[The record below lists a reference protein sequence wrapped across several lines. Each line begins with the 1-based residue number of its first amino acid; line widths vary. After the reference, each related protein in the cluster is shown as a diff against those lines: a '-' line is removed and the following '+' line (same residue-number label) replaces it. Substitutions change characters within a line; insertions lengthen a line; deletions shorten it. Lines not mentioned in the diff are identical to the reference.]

1 MAVISVVVKL
11 LKKDFTLLSQGNRYT
26 LLHQSTHSPAPN
38 TNENIRVR
46 FFEGEWL
53 IKSVGS
59 RERPA
64 TREEIMMVLEDVDNI
79 LLKLQYNDGQLNTTI
94 SNVEMES
101 AGLSN
106 VGLGPATYVEECTC
120 PVGYTGTSC
129 EVST

>member
-1 MAVISVVVKL
+1 
-11 LKKDFTLLSQGNRYT
+11 
-26 LLHQSTHSPAPN
+26 
-38 TNENIRVR
+38 
-46 FFEGEWL
+46 
-53 IKSVGS
+53 
-59 RERPA
+59 
-64 TREEIMMVLEDVDNI
+64 MMVLEDVDNI

-120 PVGYTGTSC
+120 PIGYTGTSC